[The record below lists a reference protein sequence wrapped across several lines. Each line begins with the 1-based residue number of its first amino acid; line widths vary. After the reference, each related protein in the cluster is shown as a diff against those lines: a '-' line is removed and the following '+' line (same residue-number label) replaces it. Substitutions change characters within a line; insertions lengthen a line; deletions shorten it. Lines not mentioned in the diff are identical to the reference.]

1 MACIICDK
9 SALAD
14 NVIEWRVNEKG
25 VSGIFACCDHRDLF
39 ERGHQDTADV
49 LTRVDEIRKRP
60 EFRQ

>member
-1 MACIICDK
+1 MACIICK
-9 SALAD
+9 ATALAD

-25 VSGIFACCDHRDLF
+25 VTGIFACDKHRDLF

-49 LTRVDEIRKRP
+49 LTRADEIRKRP